1 MNKRQFGEGPIYTI
15 TNYFYWFF
23 LGNVYFA
30 LLNIP
35 FIFIFITFALNPQP
49 GFALLFVLASIPI
62 GPALIAL
69 LSSMGKIVRE
79 QDINFTKFFFK
90 AYKTNF
96 IEGIFYWMLYI
107 FALTIIYF
115 DITYFKTNFNSRL
128 LLILVQV
135 LGVFIVSW
143 GLFIFP
149 IVSRFYFKIKDLLRI
164 SLKYFLKN
172 IHIALANVAIV
183 GILGYMVFKISYLML
198 IIASLI
204 CFVIMFLEKGVLND
218 IEESLAENQ
227 KDNDGNKDKPIQ
239 L

>member
-1 MNKRQFGEGPIYTI
+1 MNNRQFGEGPMYTI
-15 TNYFYWFF
+15 TNYIYWFL
-23 LGNVYFA
+23 LGNIYFA

-49 GFALLFVLASIPI
+49 GFSLLFLLVSIPV
-62 GPALIAL
+62 GPALMAL

-96 IEGIFYWMLYI
+96 IEGIFYWMLYV
-107 FALTIIYF
+107 FVLTIIYF
-115 DITYFKTNFNSRL
+115 DIVFVKTNFNSRL

-135 LGVFIVSW
+135 LGIFIVAL
-143 GLFIFP
+143 GLFILP
-149 IVSRFYFKIKDLLRI
+149 IVSRFYFKVKDLLRI

-172 IHIALANVAIV
+172 IHIAIANLVVA
-183 GILGYMVFKISYLML
+183 GILIYMVFKISYLML
-198 IIASLI
+198 VIASLI
-204 CFVIMFLEKGVLND
+204 CFMIMYFEKGVLND
-218 IEESLAENQ
+218 IEESLAESQ
-227 KDNDGNKDKPIQ
+227 KDKDGDKDNLIQ